1 MKKIVFIIMTA
12 LFCAT
17 QLQAQSWRHSNS
29 SNYRD
34 DRHHA
39 SNNIYYG
46 LRLGFGLA
54 SVNSDDEYLDAPGSR
69 TGLNI
74 GAVVGYQLS
83 SYSPVYLESGLYYT
97 EKGGKNTNNGSKLK
111 YNLNYLKLPVVVK
124 YAIDID
130 NGINLIPYAGGYLAC
145 GVGGK
150 IKNYRD
156 RESMS
161 AFSHDY
167 FKRFDGGLTLGFGAS
182 FDVFYADMSYDFGLA
197 NICHDDFGS
206 SRNNA
211 FYLNIGVNF

>member
-1 MKKIVFIIMTA
+1 MKKIVFIIMA
-12 LFCAT
+12 AMLCAT
-17 QLQAQSWRHSNS
+17 QVSAQSWRHSS
-29 SNYRD
+29 SNNNNRQNTRYD
-34 DRHHA
+34 
-39 SNNIYYG
+39 NNIYYG
-46 LRLGFGLA
+46 LRLGFGLTT
-54 SVNSDDEYLDAPGSR
+54 VNSDDEYLDAPSSR

-74 GAVVGYQLS
+74 GALVGYQLS
-83 SYSPVYLESGLYYT
+83 SYSPIYLESGLFYT
-97 EKGGKNTNNGSKLK
+97 EKGGKNTDKGSKLK
-111 YNLNYLKLPVVVK
+111 YNLDYLKLPVLVK

-130 NGINLIPYAGGYLAC
+130 NDINIIPYAGGYLAY

-156 RESMS
+156 RESVS

-167 FKRFDGGLTLGFGAS
+167 FKRFDGGLTLGCGVS
-182 FDVFYADMSYDFGLA
+182 YDVLYAEMSYDFGLA

>member
-1 MKKIVFIIMTA
+1 MKKIVFIIMAA
-12 LFCAT
+12 LLCAT
-17 QLQAQSWRHSNS
+17 QVSAQSWRHSS
-29 SNYRD
+29 SNNNNRQNTRYG
-34 DRHHA
+34 
-39 SNNIYYG
+39 NNIYYG
-46 LRLGFGLA
+46 LRLGFGL
-54 SVNSDDEYLDAPGSR
+54 STVNSDDEYLDAPSSR

-74 GAVVGYQLS
+74 GALVGYQLS
-83 SYSPVYLESGLYYT
+83 SYSPIYLESGLFYT
-97 EKGGKNTNNGSKLK
+97 EKGGKNTDKGSKLK
-111 YNLNYLKLPVVVK
+111 YNLDYLKLPVLVK

-130 NGINLIPYAGGYLAC
+130 NDINIIPYAGGYLAY

-167 FKRFDGGLTLGFGAS
+167 FKRFDGGLTLGCGIS
-182 FDVFYADMSYDFGLA
+182 YDVLYAEMSYDFGLA